1 MKSSLRNK
9 YVDLKVLIIGKMFM
23 VSNDF
28 LFNTHLRL
36 VEISGCQSNKA
47 FAGLLVVTIG
57 KLTNCYQ
64 YEPDQSICA
73 VVILGKVLS
82 LSGGNLK

>member
-23 VSNDF
+23 VSNDI

-36 VEISGCQSNKA
+36 VEISGCQINKA

-73 VVILGKVLS
+73 VVILGKILS